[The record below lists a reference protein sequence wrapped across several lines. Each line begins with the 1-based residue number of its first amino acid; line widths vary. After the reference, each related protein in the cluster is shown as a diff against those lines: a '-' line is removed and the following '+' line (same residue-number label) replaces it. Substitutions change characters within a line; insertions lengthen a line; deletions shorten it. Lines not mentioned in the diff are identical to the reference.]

1 MADIPQ
7 VLANYDALVGVALGA
22 GLTYGFSFLNR
33 RHQEAREDKTRW
45 YQARLDAYADFYR
58 ALSDWWLLGVRA
70 QSTQDDREKLVG
82 RLSNAHGLIQ
92 FIGSPEVALL
102 SDALFKE
109 AIEEGED
116 EAQSKLGVFVFA
128 ARKDLGDTLDRSIQ
142 KEIDRALPPLNEAN

>member
-7 VLANYDALVGVALGA
+7 VLATYDALVGVALGA

-70 QSTQDDREKLVG
+70 QSTQDDREKLIG

-102 SDALFKE
+102 SNALFKE

>member
-1 MADIPQ
+1 MADVAE
-7 VLANYDALVGVALGA
+7 VLATYDALVGVALGA

-45 YQARLDAYADFYR
+45 YQARLDAYADFHR

-102 SDALFKE
+102 SNALFKE

>member
-1 MADIPQ
+1 MADVAE
-7 VLANYDALVGVALGA
+7 VLATYDALVGVALGA

-92 FIGSPEVALL
+92 FIGSPAVALL
-102 SDALFKE
+102 SNALFKA

>member
-1 MADIPQ
+1 MADVAE
-7 VLANYDALVGVALGA
+7 VLATYDALVGVALGA

-102 SDALFKE
+102 SNALFKE

-142 KEIDRALPPLNEAN
+142 KESDRALPPLNEAN